1 MCRAWR
7 ALAGELPLQVR
18 HDHRTES
25 QGGGAGGN
33 ADPPAHGRTDANPVA
48 DGRTCNN
55 ADPPAHGR
63 TDANPVAD
71 GRAGGHSPITY
82 TDPGGNVY
90 AYPPTTIGNP
100 INGRAYAHQFA
111 TGTFPNPDG
120 IAYGCNPSSD
130 ADPPSDSPAALPCP
144 NRDGNVYAFGL
155 AVAANR
161 DPASPNVAPTA
172 GDCSGYSYSG
182 NAHRA
187 SDEGRSVFEA
197 GGEADAFCSGRDV
210 RIPGYSQ
217 TLDWG
222 TGVAVHLRGGRVGC
236 DWCPQDRVS
245 GVPSRGIIIDTIRN
259 KSHLLGKLNLW

>member
-33 ADPPAHGRTDANPVA
+33 VYAY
-48 DGRTCNN
+48 
-55 ADPPAHGR
+55 PPAHGR

-71 GRAGGHSPITY
+71 GRACGHSPITY
-82 TDPGGNVY
+82 TDPRGNVY

-100 INGRAYAHQFA
+100 IHNGRAYAHQFA

-120 IAYGCNPSSD
+120 IAYGCNPGSD
-130 ADPPSDSPAALPCP
+130 ANSPSNSPAALPCP
-144 NRDGNVYAFGL
+144 NCNGNVYAFGL

-161 DPASPNVAPTA
+161 DPASPHVAPTA
-172 GDCSGYSYSG
+172 GDDSGYSYSG
-182 NAHRA
+182 NHDA
-187 SDEGRSVFEA
+187 SNKVGGTFKA
-197 GGEADAFCSGRDV
+197 GGDADDSCSGRGF
-210 RIPGYSQ
+210 RIRGYSR

-222 TGVAVHLRGGRVGC
+222 TDVPDRLRGRVGC
-236 DWCPQDRVS
+236 DCCPRDQVS
-245 GVPSRGIIIDTIRN
+245 GVPSRGIITNDKWKNEPRLILSRGILASRARTCGPMN
-259 KSHLLGKLNLW
+259 WQAGAVS